1 MNNVKK
7 LTKDIFLFTDLFDD
21 LNQTLLL
28 LQKLK
33 WEPWGRDN
41 NDPNFRMGEL
51 SHINQCKEIFD
62 IIKPVNEKCIYSYM
76 DDLNIDSS
84 MYFFYPESIYIR
96 KWDFPMRGMNAHSD
110 YAINADGSIK
120 DVEYTLCGYL
130 NDNYV
135 GGLLEFPE
143 HGISLK
149 PPAGS
154 AVVFPSY
161 EVHLVTD
168 LVEGHRYMW
177 SDFVY
182 KK

>member
-1 MNNVKK
+1 MNNFKK

-21 LNQTLLL
+21 LNQTYLY
-28 LQKLK
+28 LQELD
-33 WEPWGRDN
+33 WQLWGRNN
-41 NDPNFRMGEL
+41 NDPAYKIGEL
-51 SHINQCKEIFD
+51 AYLNKHKKLLD
-62 IIKPVNEKCIYSYM
+62 IIKPVTEKCIYSYM
-76 DDLNIDSS
+76 NELNIDSS
-84 MYFFYPESIYIR
+84 LYVFYPESTYVR

-110 YAINADGSIK
+110 YTFNDDGSIR

-130 NDNYV
+130 NDNYI

-177 SDFVY
+177 SDFVF